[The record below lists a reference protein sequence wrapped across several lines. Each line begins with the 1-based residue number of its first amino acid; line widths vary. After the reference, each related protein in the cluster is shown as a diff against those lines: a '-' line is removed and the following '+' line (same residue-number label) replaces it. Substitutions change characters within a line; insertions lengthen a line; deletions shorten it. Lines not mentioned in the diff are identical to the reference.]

1 MWKTVAP
8 EQQTLINLQT
18 WLLDEER
25 AIQKRQSE
33 NAQSHTSAFYSKSS
47 RVSGNPGRYHPN
59 FASSGSMSGNA
70 SRSFLLHEQ
79 HDTHFHR
86 A

>member
-33 NAQSHTSAFYSKSS
+33 NA
-47 RVSGNPGRYHPN
+47 
-59 FASSGSMSGNA
+59 
-70 SRSFLLHEQ
+70 
-79 HDTHFHR
+79 
-86 A
+86 